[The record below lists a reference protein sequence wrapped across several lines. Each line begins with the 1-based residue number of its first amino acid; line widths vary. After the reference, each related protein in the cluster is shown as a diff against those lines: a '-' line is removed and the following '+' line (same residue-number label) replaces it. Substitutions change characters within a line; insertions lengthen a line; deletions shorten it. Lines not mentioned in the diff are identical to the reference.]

1 MLSPPRPATPP
12 ADLGARGTLGR
23 ARLVLAVG
31 LLTALAALAFP
42 FAPVRQPE
50 INYLWTPADGTA
62 VALPLMPYQPVELTA
77 TIGCAAARTGG
88 LLLSTV
94 PPRPDPAALPLDGLR
109 LVGTPAGVRITS
121 GGADLGTV
129 PLPTGDCTLALGSDA
144 TATVVALDGTPVL
157 RRPGDVRP
165 DVAGI
170 FTELPAATATS
181 GRLALSLT
189 ADNRFTTTPS
199 FWKIALAAICL
210 AGLVTLF
217 VLLAAADRA
226 LPRVRI
232 LPRGWWRPRPV
243 DAVVTA
249 LLAVW
254 WVIGSGTVDD
264 GYIAGIVRSRGD
276 NGFVGNVYRWLNAPE
291 APFSWFYEPYHWWS
305 TISAATPWMR
315 LPATLLGLLCWFLVS
330 RLLLPRLGRIGLGRA
345 GRRRSTPW
353 IAALAFG
360 TWWVPLDLGLRPE
373 PWVAVGTVLTFLAVE
388 RAVATRR
395 VLPLAAA
402 LTVAGATTAVTP
414 GGLMAVAPV
423 LAAAVPLL
431 RGLRARTDLHLPG
444 GVLSGAV
451 RGAPLVAAF
460 LAAGSSAL
468 LLMAADQGAAALA
481 EAVRVRGRIGG
492 GLSWYQEFERYAL
505 LLTPGDVQG
514 AIGRRAAVLATLLAV
529 VGLAWILA
537 GRRRSG
543 IAAGPARR
551 LLVTL
556 GLSAVALMV
565 SPTKW
570 TQHFG
575 ALTGLGTAAL
585 TLGLVVFGRRALAAV
600 RDAETARLRQVAGLA
615 AVTVVCGLVLA
626 GQNMWPFVS
635 GWYTPTFSTVPPL
648 VGTVPIATIV
658 LVLGGAVVV
667 PLLVWSVWRRS
678 AQIPG
683 GPTRPRAYRNAE
695 TAYQNA
701 ELFCVSARA
710 AFRRRPRPSRSC
722 SSPCWRCRCSAWPGS
737 RWPTRTAT
745 PPPRTCWR
753 RCGATRAGCSRR
765 CRSRPTPPPASSRSR
780 RRRPPFPGSCPPP
793 PFLRPQPIDV
803 DAGGTALPG
812 VAVAGTGSTSW
823 YTLDPRQ
830 RDGVL
835 PVVVTLTGLLRPG
848 DVLSAEFSRAE
859 FATGGAVLATVPL
872 TGPGLAADGAP
883 TDRRLLAPPGAD
895 AVRLSVAAAPD
906 GVAAASLPRAPVLT
920 PMTEVLPRGT
930 RAILDWPVAFAF
942 PCLTPEPLPPGTA
955 ALAQWRVAPPADDPS
970 AAITYTP
977 GLGGPFAGPRLLVT
991 QRRMPTYLR
1000 GDPTRDGVQLYRWV
1014 PVTPL
1019 RTLAPTV
1026 RDDADRADPGHLRV
1040 PLLIENS

>member
-42 FAPVRQPE
+42 LAPVRQPE

-77 TIGCAAARTGG
+77 TIGCEAARTGG

-210 AGLVTLF
+210 AGLVILF

-254 WVIGSGTVDD
+254 WAIGSGTVDD

-402 LTVAGATTAVTP
+402 LTVAP
-414 GGLMAVAPV
+414 
-423 LAAAVPLL
+423 
-431 RGLRARTDLHLPG
+431 
-444 GVLSGAV
+444 
-451 RGAPLVAAF
+451 
-460 LAAGSSAL
+460 
-468 LLMAADQGAAALA
+468 
-481 EAVRVRGRIGG
+481 
-492 GLSWYQEFERYAL
+492 
-505 LLTPGDVQG
+505 
-514 AIGRRAAVLATLLAV
+514 
-529 VGLAWILA
+529 
-537 GRRRSG
+537 RRRISD
-543 IAAGPARR
+543 ARR
-551 LLVTL
+551 
-556 GLSAVALMV
+556 
-565 SPTKW
+565 
-570 TQHFG
+570 QR
-575 ALTGLGTAAL
+575 
-585 TLGLVVFGRRALAAV
+585 VVR
-600 RDAETARLRQVAGLA
+600 
-615 AVTVVCGLVLA
+615 
-626 GQNMWPFVS
+626 
-635 GWYTPTFSTVPPL
+635 
-648 VGTVPIATIV
+648 
-658 LVLGGAVVV
+658 
-667 PLLVWSVWRRS
+667 
-678 AQIPG
+678 
-683 GPTRPRAYRNAE
+683 
-695 TAYQNA
+695 
-701 ELFCVSARA
+701 
-710 AFRRRPRPSRSC
+710 
-722 SSPCWRCRCSAWPGS
+722 
-737 RWPTRTAT
+737 
-745 PPPRTCWR
+745 
-753 RCGATRAGCSRR
+753 
-765 CRSRPTPPPASSRSR
+765 
-780 RRRPPFPGSCPPP
+780 
-793 PFLRPQPIDV
+793 
-803 DAGGTALPG
+803 
-812 VAVAGTGSTSW
+812 
-823 YTLDPRQ
+823 
-830 RDGVL
+830 
-835 PVVVTLTGLLRPG
+835 
-848 DVLSAEFSRAE
+848 
-859 FATGGAVLATVPL
+859 
-872 TGPGLAADGAP
+872 
-883 TDRRLLAPPGAD
+883 
-895 AVRLSVAAAPD
+895 
-906 GVAAASLPRAPVLT
+906 
-920 PMTEVLPRGT
+920 
-930 RAILDWPVAFAF
+930 
-942 PCLTPEPLPPGTA
+942 
-955 ALAQWRVAPPADDPS
+955 
-970 AAITYTP
+970 
-977 GLGGPFAGPRLLVT
+977 
-991 QRRMPTYLR
+991 
-1000 GDPTRDGVQLYRWV
+1000 
-1014 PVTPL
+1014 
-1019 RTLAPTV
+1019 
-1026 RDDADRADPGHLRV
+1026 
-1040 PLLIENS
+1040 